1 MFGEEFGDCWHEI
14 PGVSGLE
21 LSGDLRFR
29 GPRVLRKLRHDCNG
43 RPYVQARK
51 VVNHESDGR
60 VREGRVMLHR
70 AVMSVV
76 LGRQLGRDE
85 FVCHRDDDRRNNWP
99 QNLYIGDYHSNAAD
113 SLRNGGRVRGE
124 QHPFAKLSDEQVRE
138 IRRALAR
145 GSGVVTL
152 PEPVGCIGARSAGSS
167 TACVASRASHA
178 KHDSNLVGKDPP
190 LRRLPGRTKPL
201 RGGKDPGLVH
211 KLSAS
216 ATRSIDSDFAPCLY
230 QRDAPCYSS
239 AWLRLAA
246 ASVRFFTSRL
256 PGTLPR
262 TRPLPIYSIYIKA
275 KAVPVAASSSEIASA
290 RPTGPE
296 FRPRSFTALRIQHSS
311 KDAPGLYNILILT
324 YISGPVEDSTRR
336 SPR

>member
-138 IRRALAR
+138 IRSSPVSRRA
-145 GSGVVTL
+145 GWGTL
-152 PEPVGCIGARSAGSS
+152 PEPMGCTRARSAGSS
-167 TACVASRASHA
+167 TACVASRASRAEHDRRVVPPGPIA
-178 KHDSNLVGKDPP
+178 TDLSLRSPIAPPSVSPIQSSAVPPLGFLNTDWRSGFADSNP
-190 LRRLPGRTKPL
+190 
-201 RGGKDPGLVH
+201 
-211 KLSAS
+211 
-216 ATRSIDSDFAPCLY
+216 
-230 QRDAPCYSS
+230 
-239 AWLRLAA
+239 
-246 ASVRFFTSRL
+246 
-256 PGTLPR
+256 
-262 TRPLPIYSIYIKA
+262 
-275 KAVPVAASSSEIASA
+275 
-290 RPTGPE
+290 
-296 FRPRSFTALRIQHSS
+296 
-311 KDAPGLYNILILT
+311 
-324 YISGPVEDSTRR
+324 
-336 SPR
+336 

>member
-1 MFGEEFGDCWHEI
+1 MFGDCWHEI

-76 LGRQLGRDE
+76 LGRQLARDE

-124 QHPFAKLSDEQVRE
+124 QHPSAKLSDEQVRE

-145 GSGVVTL
+145 GERGSDL
-152 PEPVGCIGARSAGSS
+152 ARACGGSAGSS
-167 TACVASRASHA
+167 TACGVSRASRAEHNRRVIPPRPIATDPSLRSPIA
-178 KHDSNLVGKDPP
+178 PRSVSPIQSSAVPPPGFLNTDRRSSFADSNP
-190 LRRLPGRTKPL
+190 
-201 RGGKDPGLVH
+201 
-211 KLSAS
+211 
-216 ATRSIDSDFAPCLY
+216 
-230 QRDAPCYSS
+230 
-239 AWLRLAA
+239 
-246 ASVRFFTSRL
+246 
-256 PGTLPR
+256 
-262 TRPLPIYSIYIKA
+262 
-275 KAVPVAASSSEIASA
+275 
-290 RPTGPE
+290 
-296 FRPRSFTALRIQHSS
+296 
-311 KDAPGLYNILILT
+311 
-324 YISGPVEDSTRR
+324 
-336 SPR
+336 